1 MKYKS
6 SYLWILMMCISFL
19 FHNNIFSSTKID
31 ECDLLYQKLK
41 DRVMYA
47 LDENVRFQMGYFEDN
62 TNFPMWNNGANGIFY
77 EIDFDQDY
85 SISNYRPYKRDQNN
99 NIILNLISPELL
111 YENIEINASDLN
123 KAIVIKI
130 NNINTS
136 SLSDE
141 EIKSLI
147 PENKYQTISLE
158 ILSRS
163 GDTIFIELGDEF
175 RFQNEVLLELIVEQ
189 ISNINSSQS
198 TFDAQFIEK
207 FYYYQLG
214 LEEIGLEIYEQVYG
228 LEDRDFEFRSQGFHC
243 KFQIDEIR
251 DLKIFY
257 PNTFL
262 SNAINE
268 DIQYE
273 SITYWFSYFNESSM
287 QSFWEKTSIKSA
299 TIKSD
304 FSYESFPFDSQTI
317 SFNYEIINDMIS
329 YPYVARDTPIYKSL
343 NNIKLDNWNVRSY
356 SYSNYLN
363 FSHESLSDDDV
374 GLQINFMLERSYVY
388 YLTKVYIPILIILLV
403 TLSTLF
409 VNPKEL
415 ESRLTVSVVC
425 FLALIAYTYVVDKD
439 LPKLTY
445 LTAMDKMILI
455 SYFFAAIPTLQSIY
469 VHNVLSKNP
478 ESAIKINNMSKMYI
492 PLIYVLLI
500 LLNIFLTILG
510 SENTISALS
519 FTT

>member
-1 MKYKS
+1 MS
-6 SYLWILMMCISFL
+6 SY
-19 FHNNIFSSTKID
+19 
-31 ECDLLYQKLK
+31 
-41 DRVMYA
+41 
-47 LDENVRFQMGYFEDN
+47 
-62 TNFPMWNNGANGIFY
+62 
-77 EIDFDQDY
+77 
-85 SISNYRPYKRDQNN
+85 
-99 NIILNLISPELL
+99 
-111 YENIEINASDLN
+111 
-123 KAIVIKI
+123 
-130 NNINTS
+130 
-136 SLSDE
+136 
-141 EIKSLI
+141 
-147 PENKYQTISLE
+147 
-158 ILSRS
+158 
-163 GDTIFIELGDEF
+163 
-175 RFQNEVLLELIVEQ
+175 
-189 ISNINSSQS
+189 
-198 TFDAQFIEK
+198 
-207 FYYYQLG
+207 
-214 LEEIGLEIYEQVYG
+214 
-228 LEDRDFEFRSQGFHC
+228 
-243 KFQIDEIR
+243 
-251 DLKIFY
+251 
-257 PNTFL
+257 
-262 SNAINE
+262 
-268 DIQYE
+268 
-273 SITYWFSYFNESSM
+273 
-287 QSFWEKTSIKSA
+287 WEKTSIKSA
-299 TIKSD
+299 TIKSE

-329 YPYVARDTPIYKSL
+329 YPFVASDTPIYKSL

-500 LLNIFLTILG
+500 LLNIFL
-510 SENTISALS
+510 
-519 FTT
+519 